1 VTAPG
6 LGVLG
11 GTFNPP
17 HAGHLL
23 CASEA
28 ADQLGLERVLLVPA
42 ARPPH
47 KEVAAE
53 PGPEVRAA
61 LCEAAVAGD
70 PRLGVSRM
78 ELERPGPSFTVDTL
92 RELHARTPESELTFI
107 VGGDMAVNLPSWR
120 EPAAIL
126 ELARLGVAE
135 RSGVGRRDILERLRG
150 HLGEDVGE
158 RVRFFDM
165 PRIDVSSSDIRRR
178 VAEGRSIRYLV
189 PAEVAERIAGEG
201 LYRAPAG
208 ATA

>member
-1 VTAPG
+1 VTGPG

-28 ADQLGLERVLLVPA
+28 ADQLGLGRVLLVPA

-53 PGPEVRAA
+53 PGAEVRAA

-70 PRLGVSRM
+70 PRLGVSRI
-78 ELERPGPSFTVDTL
+78 ELERGGPSYTVDTL

-189 PAEVAERIAGEG
+189 PAEVAARIAGQG
-201 LYRAPAG
+201 LYRTPAG